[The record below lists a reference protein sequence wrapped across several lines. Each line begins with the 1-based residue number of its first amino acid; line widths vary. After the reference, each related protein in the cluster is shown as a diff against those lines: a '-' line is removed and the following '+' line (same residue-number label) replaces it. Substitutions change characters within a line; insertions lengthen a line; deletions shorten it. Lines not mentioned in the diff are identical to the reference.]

1 MRLLLVEDD
10 VELGRRLSER
20 LRAADFAVELATSRS
35 VAEDWPDVDQLGAII
50 LDLGLPDGDGLDLV
64 RSRGAA
70 GRTRLRG

>member
-35 VAEDWPDVDQLGAII
+35 VAEDWPDVDQLGA
-50 LDLGLPDGDGLDLV
+50 LSSTLGCPMATGWTWCGT
-64 RSRGAA
+64 GA
-70 GRTRLRG
+70 GRGWKPRS